1 MLKQETPRRG
11 RDFLI
16 GFIPSLILALIGIA
30 PLFFHGF
37 SNALNFLLVA
47 GTVLFGAAL
56 ITLVCHR
63 PFIALGIIT
72 VLVSSP
78 FLLIGSCLAFAP

>member
-11 RDFLI
+11 KDFLI
-16 GFIPSLILALIGIA
+16 GFIPSLILALISIA
-30 PLFFHGF
+30 LLFT
-37 SNALNFLLVA
+37 SEATNMLNFLLVA
-47 GTVLFGAAL
+47 GTVLFGVAL

-72 VLVSSP
+72 VLVSTP
-78 FLLIGSCLAFAP
+78 FLMIGSCLAFTP